1 MNAISTPR
9 PALRRVAA
17 LGTAAAL
24 ALCLALPAML
34 CRAETTALEGTVLT
48 RPALES
54 TLTAE
59 GQSDPLAQALYQGR
73 TLYDSSSQRLELDR
87 DTICSQ
93 LSGSV
98 AELYDAGVLSAPAL
112 DLAGELMG
120 VEGEAS
126 ASRSAD
132 GTVQYSY
139 FVYSG
144 HLLEVIWQP
153 DLALPV
159 ELMIAHPTLPAA
171 DPDQLLQAWRAFL
184 GRSPAAGRPRPPT
197 PTPGCAIPPT
207 GSCCCR
213 CTVPRAPWRCG
224 STASAPRTGRNC
236 RTSCAPG
243 RRPHHEAAAL
253 CRRGIAGG
261 CPGAAAPAA
270 PAGQGNLR
278 QLPPLKARGPPWC
291 PPRTG
296 STAWTGRPGPAA

>member
-1 MNAISTPR
+1 MNAISTPC

-54 TLTAE
+54 TLTAD
-59 GQSDPLAQALYQGR
+59 G
-73 TLYDSSSQRLELDR
+73 
-87 DTICSQ
+87 DTILSQ

-120 VEGEAS
+120 AEGEAS

-184 GRSPAAGRPRPPT
+184 GEESGSWQAET
-197 PTPGCAIPPT
+197 PDPDTRLCYSADRQLLLSVYSAEGTLAVRVYSL
-207 GSCCCR
+207 GAR
-213 CTVPRAPWRCG
+213 DWQELQDELRARQ
-224 STASAPRTGRNC
+224 
-236 RTSCAPG
+236 
-243 RRPHHEAAAL
+243 EAA
-253 CRRGIAGG
+253 
-261 CPGAAAPAA
+261 P
-270 PAGQGNLR
+270 
-278 QLPPLKARGPPWC
+278 
-291 PPRTG
+291 
-296 STAWTGRPGPAA
+296 

>member
-73 TLYDSSSQRLELDR
+73 TLYDSSSQRLELDG

-120 VEGEAS
+120 AEGEAS

-144 HLLEVIWQP
+144 HLLEGIWQP

-184 GRSPAAGRPRPPT
+184 GEESGSWQAET
-197 PTPGCAIPPT
+197 PDPDTRLCYSADRQLLLSVYSAEGTLAVRVY
-207 GSCCCR
+207 SLSAQDWQELQDQL
-213 CTVPRAPWRCG
+213 RARQ
-224 STASAPRTGRNC
+224 
-236 RTSCAPG
+236 
-243 RRPHHEAAAL
+243 EAA
-253 CRRGIAGG
+253 
-261 CPGAAAPAA
+261 P
-270 PAGQGNLR
+270 
-278 QLPPLKARGPPWC
+278 
-291 PPRTG
+291 
-296 STAWTGRPGPAA
+296 